1 MKETGI
7 NMFTA
12 SFWVVLGSVYPA
24 SRRDVMKLTCSPP
37 QISRPVSNPP
47 ISEKYFLSTAIEQP
61 TSIGQGYGS
70 ACVDLHVLYL
80 SGVLCHAYLNNK

>member
-1 MKETGI
+1 
-7 NMFTA
+7 
-12 SFWVVLGSVYPA
+12 
-24 SRRDVMKLTCSPP
+24 MKLTCSPP

-61 TSIGQGYGS
+61 TSMGQGYGS